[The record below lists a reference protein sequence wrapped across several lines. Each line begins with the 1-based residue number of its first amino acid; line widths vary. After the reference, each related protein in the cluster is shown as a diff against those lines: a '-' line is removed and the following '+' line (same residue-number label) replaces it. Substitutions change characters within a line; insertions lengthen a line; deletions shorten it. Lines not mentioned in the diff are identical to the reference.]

1 MPTKK
6 PTNLKVKKAAADKV
20 KGGSQGSPAL

>member
-1 MPTKK
+1 MAGKK

-20 KGGSQGSPAL
+20 KGGMAGSPSA